1 MLAGAARAEVGRAD
15 RREHVFVT
23 RRKLAML
30 PLREG
35 STRGRMKL
43 AVKTP
48 QVLHPEKRRDVQH
61 ALQQVKPTGH
71 RFEVP
76 TLRRSW
82 RSTLIYAVLAVVLGG
97 TYYLSHSRLFGT
109 GRTYEAYVERMLW
122 GGLLIVALV
131 AAERLMRMFL
141 IGRVSDEVVRYTVAK
156 LLRFIVGLFVIA
168 VGLSAL
174 LSNWATALVSLGLIS
189 LVFGLAL
196 QGPLTNLFSWFY
208 ILIRAPYRIGDR
220 VKLAGASG
228 DVISVGFFDTTLW
241 EFGGEYVTTDH
252 PSGRIIKFPNSLV
265 LSTPVYNYSWPLFPF
280 IWNEI
285 RFHVAYQS
293 DLDFI
298 ASSMRAVVASEI
310 GDEMRERVAT
320 YRALLAKTP
329 VDEIEV
335 TDEPMVLFRAGD
347 NAHIEAIVRYL
358 VLPKQAG
365 QIKTTL
371 TRKMLEKLNQVPK
384 RVLFPTA

>member
-1 MLAGAARAEVGRAD
+1 MKTSDVLNPENQRDIQQA
-15 RREHVFVT
+15 
-23 RRKLAML
+23 LQ
-30 PLREG
+30 
-35 STRGRMKL
+35 RMKP
-43 AVKTP
+43 AG
-48 QVLHPEKRRDVQH
+48 R
-61 ALQQVKPTGH
+61 
-71 RFEVP
+71 RFETP

-82 RSTLIYAVLAVVLGG
+82 RSTLIYAVLIMALSGA
-97 TYYLSHSRLFGT
+97 YYLSHSRLLAT
-109 GRTYEAYVERMLW
+109 GKSYGAYGERLLL
-122 GGLLIVALV
+122 GGLLIVALI
-131 AAERLMRMFL
+131 AAERLSRMFL
-141 IGRVSDEVVRYTVAK
+141 IGKLSDDVLRYTVAK
-156 LLRFIVGLFVIA
+156 LLRFAIGLVIIA
-168 VGLSAL
+168 ISLSAL

-189 LVFGLAL
+189 LVLGLAL

-220 VKLAGASG
+220 IKLAGASG

-265 LSTPVYNYSWPLFPF
+265 LSAPVYNYSWPLFPF

-285 RFHVAYQS
+285 RLYVAYQS

-298 ASSMRAVVASEI
+298 ASTMRAVVTSEI

-335 TDEPMVLFRAGD
+335 TDDPLVLFRAGD
-347 NAHIEAIVRYL
+347 NGRIEAIVRYL

-365 QIKTTL
+365 QIKTAL
-371 TRKMLEKLNQVPK
+371 IKRMLAKLNEQPK

>member
-1 MLAGAARAEVGRAD
+1 MKQTAKPADVLNAEK
-15 RREHVFVT
+15 E
-23 RRKLAML
+23 
-30 PLREG
+30 
-35 STRGRMKL
+35 
-43 AVKTP
+43 
-48 QVLHPEKRRDVQH
+48 RDIQH
-61 ALQQVKPTGH
+61 ALQQMKPAGR

-82 RSTLIYAVLAVVLGG
+82 RSTLIYAVLIVALGG
-97 TYYLSHSRLFGT
+97 AYYLSHSRLFAT
-109 GRTYEAYVERMLW
+109 GRTYEAYGERLLLA
-122 GGLLIVALV
+122 GLLIVALI
-131 AAERLMRMFL
+131 AAERLIRMFL
-141 IGRVSDEVVRYTVAK
+141 IGRLSDEVSRYTVAK
-156 LLRFIVGLFVIA
+156 LLRFAVGLVIIA
-168 VGLSAL
+168 VSLSAL
-174 LSNWATALVSLGLIS
+174 LSNWTTALVSLGLIS
-189 LVFGLAL
+189 LVLGLAL

-220 VKLAGASG
+220 IKLAGASG

-285 RFHVAYQS
+285 RFYVAYQS

-298 ASSMRAVVASEI
+298 AATMRAVVTSEI
-310 GDEMRERVAT
+310 GGEMRERVAT
-320 YRALLAKTP
+320 YRDLLAKTP

-335 TDEPMVLFRAGD
+335 TDEPLVLFRASD
-347 NAHIEAIVRYL
+347 NGHIEAIVRYL

-365 QIKTTL
+365 QIKTVL
-371 TRKMLEKLNQVPK
+371 IRKMLEKLNEQPK
-384 RVLFPTA
+384 RVLFPAP

>member
-1 MLAGAARAEVGRAD
+1 MARS
-15 RREHVFVT
+15 VT
-23 RRKLAML
+23 VRNPCQGETVDLIDAQ
-30 PLREG
+30 
-35 STRGRMKL
+35 TMKHT
-43 AVKTP
+43 VKTTN
-48 QVLHPEKRRDVQH
+48 VLNPEMQRDVQH
-61 ALQQVKPTGH
+61 ALQQVKPARR
-71 RFEVP
+71 RFEAP
-76 TLRRSW
+76 TLRRAW
-82 RSTLIYAVLAVVLGG
+82 RSTLIYAVLIVTLGG
-97 TYYLSHSRLFGT
+97 AYYLPHSRLFVP
-109 GRTYEAYVERMLW
+109 GRTYEAYGERLLLA
-122 GGLLIVALV
+122 GLLIVGLI
-131 AAERLMRMFL
+131 AAERLTRMFL
-141 IGRVSDEVVRYTVAK
+141 IGKLSDEVVRYTVAK
-156 LLRFIVGLFVIA
+156 LLRFTTGMLILA
-168 VGLSAL
+168 VSLSAL
-174 LSNWATALVSLGLIS
+174 LSNWTTALVSLGLIS
-189 LVFGLAL
+189 LVLGLAL

-220 VKLAGASG
+220 IKLAGASG

-265 LSTPVYNYSWPLFPF
+265 LSAPVYNYSWPLFPF

-285 RFHVAYQS
+285 RFYVAYQS

-298 ASSMRAVVASEI
+298 ASTMRAVVAAEI

-335 TDEPMVLFRAGD
+335 TDEPLVLFRASD
-347 NAHIEAIVRYL
+347 NGHIEAIVRYL

-365 QIKTTL
+365 QIKTAL
-371 TRKMLEKLNQVPK
+371 IRKMLERLNGQPK